1 MVDLSFIYAS
11 EADFLITAY
20 SERGQQWLVDSTNTI
35 SIESETNA
43 GQPPIMVGKCWIE
56 TKAEFERLYARAA
69 VGGWLTV
76 LMKSAARSGE
86 FRSAPAPAGPHP

>member
-69 VGGWLTV
+69 GGGWLTV
-76 LMKSAARSGE
+76 LMKSAG
-86 FRSAPAPAGPHP
+86 